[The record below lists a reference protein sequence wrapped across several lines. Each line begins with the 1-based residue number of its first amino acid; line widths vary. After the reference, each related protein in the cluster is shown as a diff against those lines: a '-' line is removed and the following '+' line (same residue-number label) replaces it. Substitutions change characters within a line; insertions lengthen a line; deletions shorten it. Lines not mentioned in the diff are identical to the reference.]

1 MAGIKTPIRIMN
13 KSDRKFAIAAMLC
26 GIATALVSCYY
37 EAGEIETTEQEVVFS
52 AATQYENLPETRTI
66 YSGQYFDISGN
77 HRERIDWVAGT
88 DKIKI
93 LNGNTGDV
101 AIYTVGTPSAS
112 NERSVADVTA
122 DASRLTWSTDGNP
135 NTFYA
140 VYPSTASV
148 VAASH
153 TFSGTIVAD
162 QSAQTES
169 HTGVTLPG
177 STTGGTYTNPVMSEQ
192 AFMVAKVQA
201 SSGSNVTLPF
211 YPAMTAFE
219 FNVVIAN
226 DGGTDATITSF
237 DMSSTHDALTGSWSW
252 DGSTFTCPARSAG
265 NNDKITVNFT
275 GGRTISASNPLKFTV
290 FALPQNLTEVK
301 LTFHL
306 TSGDKTL
313 SLKTG
318 GVWDTFQACKKY
330 RITTPGLPTDGEWIY
345 IIEEIDD
352 IVTYG
357 HEAVDL
363 GFNVTS
369 YRVRETNGVRDY
381 STVQAVS
388 WKAQYWDGSAWQ
400 DWTSIQNEFTIN
412 SSQYTG
418 VGVNSTSAYESRSAH
433 LIANTHTTP
442 VQQSSRDILRNRTA
456 VSNYDLSTHDIF
468 GNSNT
473 QTTANCYVVTAPGT
487 YKFPCVYGNAI
498 TNGTTNYES
507 FAPGRS
513 GSSISSIYTT
523 YVSTYFDQNGGTP
536 LYQYPDVNYTPALR
550 NAINT
555 EIQNPY
561 VIEDINSN
569 SGYGVSGQ
577 NVAIVWQDEQMLTA
591 SDLSLITE
599 NGHQYIQFNLSSA
612 NIQPG
617 NIVIALRGA
626 AGGSFTDTKTILWS
640 WHIWV
645 TERDLTPI
653 DGYMSANLGWNKKE
667 EGYDKYTDR
676 TIPVRL
682 IQIAPNDDLSAAI
695 DNEEFTM
702 TQIGDSGNIGE
713 NVGWNPYYQW
723 GRKDPMIPGIYDAS
737 ASNIVGEPCKDKTIY
752 PGPDYTGM
760 NSYVTLVTT
769 KFNLQA
775 EADYGTAIRNP
786 HVPYIADNSGD
797 ITYNAGLD
805 GSTSWIAGYIPSW
818 LYLQAPNAGGTGA
831 GFAWHR
837 SKTAIPYNLWNS
849 YCFSSNDWTGAN
861 KYKTVY
867 DPCPPG
873 FTVPSRDFSTALGTG
888 SDAPDHS
895 GKNFTLSNGSVLF
908 MPYTGARIFYNLHPS
923 GNNQPVT
930 PGLYLRHVAGAAN
943 EFGMYWTDCPTNI
956 VGSHPGLANWGSYS
970 DFMYSKMFLFV
981 PTNNVVQNYT
991 KGTAGS
997 IRPVVDP
1004 KYTQPT
1010 ISNISN
1016 GGEL

>member
-101 AIYTVGTPSAS
+101 ATYTVGTPSAS

-352 IVTYG
+352 IVKYG
-357 HEAVDL
+357 HLAVSSD
-363 GFNVTS
+363 VDVVS
-369 YRVRETNGVRDY
+369 YRVRRVNGVIDPTTY
-381 STVQAVS
+381 QAVA
-388 WKAQYWDGSAWQ
+388 WKSQYWDGSAWQ
-400 DWTSIQNEFTIN
+400 DWSSAYGDFSLGSSYIGNGVSDITTSEPRTISLVDNANYTSTGYQTSTQILRGRTPVTNYSLCDHDLYGNSIN
-412 SSQYTG
+412 SSTANTY
-418 VGVNSTSAYESRSAH
+418 VISTSGSY
-433 LIANTHTTP
+433 T
-442 VQQSSRDILRNRTA
+442 
-456 VSNYDLSTHDIF
+456 
-468 GNSNT
+468 
-473 QTTANCYVVTAPGT
+473 
-487 YKFPCVYGNAI
+487 FPCVYGNAI
-498 TNGTTNYES
+498 EDGQINSAAYSGGHFRNAVNAGITNCWINTDLTNGHGLRVEN
-507 FAPGRS
+507 
-513 GSSISSIYTT
+513 
-523 YVSTYFDQNGGTP
+523 VSAE
-536 LYQYPDVNYTPALR
+536 V
-550 NAINT
+550 
-555 EIQNPY
+555 
-561 VIEDINSN
+561 
-569 SGYGVSGQ
+569 
-577 NVAIVWQDEQMLTA
+577 VWQDEQIISTQPTA
-591 SDLSLITE
+591 RFVGGNYWIDFTINQSEIR
-599 NGHQYIQFNLSSA
+599 
-612 NIQPG
+612 PG
-617 NIVIALRGA
+617 NVVIALKGTVKQSSGNVLLNNA
-626 AGGSFTDTKTILWS
+626 ILWS
-640 WHIWV
+640 WQIWV
-645 TERDLTPI
+645 TDQDLTTVNGFMPF
-653 DGYMSANLGWNKKE
+653 NLGWDVDGE
-667 EGYDKYTDR
+667 AQIIQYTNR
-676 TIPVRL
+676 TLPIRIQQIIP
-682 IQIAPNDDLSAAI
+682 ADDLNAAV
-695 DNEEFTM
+695 DYEDFTF
-702 TQIGDSGNIGE
+702 TQLADAARTYELAIGS
-713 NVGWNPYYQW
+713 NPYYQW
-723 GRKDPMIPGIYDAS
+723 GRKDPMIPGLYSPVPNERGDY
-737 ASNIVGEPCKDKTIY
+737 CMDKPFY
-752 PGPDYTGM
+752 PGANYASMSSLTQDPGSSL
-760 NSYVTLVTT
+760 NYV
-769 KFNLQA
+769 
-775 EADYGTAIRNP
+775 EYGKGVRNP
-786 HVPYIADNSGD
+786 HIAYRNDWTTG
-797 ITYNAGLD
+797 
-805 GSTSWIAGYIPSW
+805 WI
-818 LYLQAPNAGGTGA
+818 GGNHNLVTDPEA
-831 GFAWHR
+831 L
-837 SKTAIPYNLWNS
+837 PYNLWDANIQTANAS
-849 YCFSSNDWTGAN
+849 GTGESGAN
-861 KYKTVY
+861 KIKTVY
-867 DPCPPG
+867 DPCPYG
-873 FTVPSRDFSTALGTG
+873 FTVPYQSKFTSFVQ
-888 SDAPDHS
+888 S
-895 GKNFTLSNGSVLF
+895 GNNGATDGGRYFNNLF
-908 MPYTGARIFYNLHPS
+908 FPYSGARIFYNRIAWGEYS
-923 GNNQPVT
+923 AEN
-930 PGLYLRHVAGAAN
+930 PGPAIPAALYLRHIN
-943 EFGMYWTDCPTNI
+943 EYGLYWTDTP
-956 VGSHPGLANWGSYS
+956 YS
-970 DFMYSKMFLFV
+970 DVRYARMLLFV
-981 PTNNVVQNYT
+981 SSNVVVQQYL
-991 KGTAGS
+991 KGGAAS
-997 IRPVVDP
+997 IRPMVDP
-1004 KYTQPT
+1004 RHPPLTPPASYPPQSNVQSLSGGSAIIQP
-1010 ISNISN
+1010 IGS
-1016 GGEL
+1016 GGEIPSN